1 MAADDAQAQI
11 AELRARIAELER
23 QKAAELPAAVDLAA
37 PTAPAELAISPAP
50 LPTTAPVEQ
59 VIPPASLPVVVPSA
73 PSPLEEDICINLS
86 GQQVPCQKELV
97 DFGELVGGV
106 KSPFQFF
113 DAIQQLDP
121 PSLIGGVV
129 ALSVTYV
136 AITKATE
143 WLRPDDAA
151 TAQRKREERERLG
164 ISEWEQEAESRN
176 ARDNVLAAVA
186 ILVFEFALF
195 SMRGLIS

>member
-1 MAADDAQAQI
+1 MAADDTQAQLAALQKQLEI
-11 AELRARIAELER
+11 AQLRAQIAELER
-23 QKAAELPAAVDLAA
+23 QKAAELPAAV
-37 PTAPAELAISPAP
+37 APAPA
-50 LPTTAPVEQ
+50 EQ
-59 VIPPASLPVVVPSA
+59 VIPPAPLPAVVPSA
-73 PSPLEEDICINLS
+73 SPPVDDVEICINLS

-97 DFGELVGGV
+97 DFGELVGRV
-106 KSPFQFF
+106 KSPLQFF
-113 DAIQQLDP
+113 DAIQQLDAP
-121 PSLIGGVV
+121 LVIGGVV

>member
-1 MAADDAQAQI
+1 MP
-11 AELRARIAELER
+11 ER
-23 QKAAELPAAVDLAA
+23 K
-37 PTAPAELAISPAP
+37 
-50 LPTTAPVEQ
+50 
-59 VIPPASLPVVVPSA
+59 
-73 PSPLEEDICINLS
+73 
-86 GQQVPCQKELV
+86 V

-136 AITKATE
+136 AITKAVE

-151 TAQRKREERERLG
+151 TARRKREERELLG
-164 ISEWEQEAESRN
+164 ISEWEQEQDSRN

-186 ILVFEFALF
+186 ILIFEFALF